1 MADVKGIDRATV
13 KLKEN
18 ILNELKDTGHIKSS
32 I

>member
-18 ILNELKDTGHIKSS
+18 ITKIFKKNGKIKSS
-32 I
+32 V